1 MAAVNEH
8 WLEDLAQRVV
18 HKVLEAYRTEAA
30 PDAASWLA
38 MAGASPPE
46 SEACLLE
53 DDGHLL
59 RGYVDLGV
67 ARLGFCPEACR
78 TPPDLAHYIDH
89 TLLRPDATRREIEK
103 LCREAAEYHFASV
116 CVNPQWV
123 RLCADMLRG
132 SGVQVCTVVGF
143 PLGAN
148 ETEIKALETRRAVQQ
163 GATEIDMVI
172 AVGALKSGDEALV
185 YRDIAAVRRESLGVA
200 CLKVIIEA
208 ALLTE
213 EEKVSACTLAMD
225 AGADYVK
232 TSTGFAKGGATVED
246 VRLMRRVV
254 GRGLGVKAAGGIRDR
269 AAADAMIAAGANRI
283 GASAGVKIL
292 AG

>member
-1 MAAVNEH
+1 MTAVDER
-8 WLEDLAQRVV
+8 WLEELAQRVV
-18 HKVLEAYRTEAA
+18 RKVLDAYRRETAGESGGWLGVAGHAPPGTE
-30 PDAASWLA
+30 P
-38 MAGASPPE
+38 
-46 SEACLLE
+46 CLLQ
-53 DDGHLL
+53 DDGHLM
-59 RGYVDLGV
+59 RGYIDLGA

-78 TPPDLAHYIDH
+78 MPPDLAHYIDH
-89 TLLRPDATRREIEK
+89 TILKPDACRDDIET

-116 CVNPQWV
+116 CVNPMWV
-123 RLCADMLRG
+123 PLCAGLLRG
-132 SGVQVCTVVGF
+132 TGVQVCTVVGF

-172 AVGALKSGDEALV
+172 PVGALKGGDYRAV
-185 YRDIAAVRRESLGVA
+185 YEDIAAVRRESLGVA

-208 ALLTE
+208 ALLDDE
-213 EEKVSACTLAMD
+213 QKVAACTLTRD

-232 TSTGFAKGGATVED
+232 TSTGFASGGATVED

-254 GRGLGVKAAGGIRDR
+254 GSEVGVKAAGGIKDR

-292 AG
+292 SG